1 MNAPMLRPS
10 NFHYAPMFPLGP
22 DATPFRKLE
31 IEGVSSFVCD
41 GRSVLKVSTAALSE
55 LGVPGV
61 PRRLPPAAPG
71 APRVFA
77 AHPWMTPRRPGTTAS
92 WRSTC

>member
-55 LGVPGV
+55 LAFQAFRDVSHLLRPAHLASL
-61 PRRLPPAAPG
+61 RRILG
-71 APRVFA
+71 
-77 AHPWMTPRRPGTTAS
+77 
-92 WRSTC
+92 